1 MPEIP
6 KRISLP
12 GQAAEII
19 VRGLR
24 NGEWRGKLPPERSLC
39 GQLQVSR
46 TTLRKALR
54 ILRQQGLIATV
65 PHRGTIVQHPAARRR
80 RRASRRVVGLL
91 LGEAWEL
98 LSGQNQVFFSNL
110 EQYLLKQGYLCE
122 IRVQRDLRNGGFRH
136 GGDMLAGSEAAC
148 WAICAVPLEVQRW
161 FFENKKP
168 ALVLGSCF
176 PGIKL
181 PELDVDY
188 AAVCRHAA
196 MTLLELGHRRL
207 AYLAPQRQFAGDL
220 LSETGIVGA
229 TRGCAADIIRHPGT
243 PQGICR
249 ALEDYFARP
258 AAPASGFI
266 VAGALPAITV
276 AGWMISRGLRIP
288 GDVSLVCRDDDQALG
303 AFVPPIARYGVDN
316 REYARL
322 CAKILA
328 RMAEGGSHLSKSTR
342 LMARFVPGG
351 TLAPPPR

>member
-12 GQAAEII
+12 GQTAEII
-19 VRGLR
+19 ARGLR
-24 NGEWRGKLPPERSLC
+24 RGEWRGKLPPERSLC

-54 ILRQQGLIATV
+54 ILRQQGLIATI
-65 PHRGTIVQHPAARRR
+65 PHRGTMAQRPAARRR
-80 RRASRRVVGLL
+80 RAAGRVVGLL

-98 LSGQNQVFFSNL
+98 LSGQNQLFFSCL
-110 EQYLLKQGYLCE
+110 EQYLFQQGYSCD
-122 IRVQRDLRNGGFRH
+122 IRIQRDWRNRGSQNR
-136 GGDMLAGSEAAC
+136 GDMLAGSDAAC
-148 WAICAVPLEVQRW
+148 WAICAVPVEVQRW

-188 AAVCRHAA
+188 EAVCRHAA
-196 MTLLELGHRRL
+196 MTLWQMGHRRL

-220 LSETGIVGA
+220 LSEAGIDGA

-249 ALEDYFARP
+249 ILEDYFARP

-276 AGWMISRGLRIP
+276 AGWLISRGLRIP
-288 GDVSLVCRDDDQALG
+288 GDVSLVCRDDDHALG

-328 RMAEGGSHLSKSTR
+328 RMAEGGSQGSRSTR